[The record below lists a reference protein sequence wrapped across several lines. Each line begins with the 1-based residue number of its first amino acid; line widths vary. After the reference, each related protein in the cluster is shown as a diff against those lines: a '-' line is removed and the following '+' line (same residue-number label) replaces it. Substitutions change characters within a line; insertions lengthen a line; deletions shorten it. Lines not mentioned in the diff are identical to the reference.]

1 MKKIISLFLVIITL
15 LLSLA
20 SCDGYYRP
28 RESTKKEKE
37 TVIKLSFENETY
49 EVKYEL
55 WRALYLTHK
64 DEVEG
69 EGEEYVAKI
78 NALILERAADIY
90 SVLAL
95 CDRVGINLYSR
106 SVEGEIEQ
114 YITESIEGGANA
126 IGYGSYENYLKAL
139 KDMNLNYSVA
149 VLLLRYEIGMR
160 ELDNYY
166 IGSFDTDDIQNGIE
180 FGNLTYTRED
190 IKNYYYSDEC
200 VRVLRAHL
208 QADAYYEPDT
218 YADEIRQEMEEAAI
232 HGESAVAGVIINNS
246 ITSYYEAERGYVMA
260 RHNLNKLY
268 YSELTDAAFGLNTGE
283 VSEPVHVNSGD
294 GEVIF
299 ILYCAE
305 KSDAHFDKSYSE
317 IAYVYLTDTVGKTV
331 AEVQS
336 ALVLSA
342 EYTDSFYAID
352 YGQVSMNE

>member
-1 MKKIISLFLVIITL
+1 MKKFLIILPLLCVCFSLFSCSAKYAPVKSSEKERKAVIE
-15 LLSLA
+15 LSL
-20 SCDGYYRP
+20 DG
-28 RESTKKEKE
+28 EK
-37 TVIKLSFENETY
+37 Y

-64 DEVEG
+64 DEIAG
-69 EGEEYVAKI
+69 EGEEYKAKI
-78 NALILERAADIY
+78 NELILEKAADIY

-95 CDRVGINLYSR
+95 CDRVGIDLYSR

-114 YITESIEGGANA
+114 YITESIEGGGNA

-149 VLLLRYEIGMR
+149 VLLLRYEIGLR

-190 IKNYYYSDEC
+190 IKEYYYSDQC

-208 QADAYYEPDT
+208 QADAYYEPE
-218 YADEIRQEMEEAAI
+218 ARAEEIRQEMEEAARL
-232 HGESAVAGVIINNS
+232 GESAVAGVIIDNS

-260 RHNLNKLY
+260 RHNLSKLY
-268 YSELTDAAFGLNTGE
+268 YSELTNIAFGLNTGE

-294 GEVIF
+294 GDVIF
-299 ILYCAE
+299 ILYRAE
-305 KSDAHFDKSYSE
+305 KSDAHFDSSYSE
-317 IAYVYLTDTVGKTV
+317 IAYVYLTDTVGKKI
-331 AEVQS
+331 AEAQG

-342 EYTDSFYAID
+342 EYTDSFYTID
-352 YGQVSMNE
+352 YGKVSMNE

>member
-1 MKKIISLFLVIITL
+1 MKKFLIILPLLCVCFSLF
-15 LLSLA
+15 
-20 SCDGYYRP
+20 SCSAKYEP
-28 RESTKKEKE
+28 VESTAKEKT
-37 TVIKLSFENETY
+37 TVIELSAHGKKY

-64 DEVEG
+64 DEVAG
-69 EGEEYVAKI
+69 EGEEYEAKI

-106 SVEGEIEQ
+106 SVEAEIEQ

-160 ELDNYY
+160 ELDSYY

-208 QADAYYEPDT
+208 QADAYYEPDVRAT
-218 YADEIRQEMEEAAI
+218 EVREQMLAAVGK
-232 HGESAVAGVIINNS
+232 GEGAVAAVIIGNS
-246 ITSYYEAERGYVMA
+246 TTAYDEVERGYVIA
-260 RHNLNKLY
+260 RHNLDKLY

-299 ILYCAE
+299 ILYRAE

>member
-1 MKKIISLFLVIITL
+1 MKKFLIILPLLCVCFSLF
-15 LLSLA
+15 
-20 SCDGYYRP
+20 SCSAEYKP
-28 RESTKKEKE
+28 VESTAKEKT
-37 TVIKLSFENETY
+37 TVIEISARGKKY

-64 DEVEG
+64 DEVTG
-69 EGEEYVAKI
+69 EGEEYKAKI
-78 NALILERAADIY
+78 NELILERAADIY

-126 IGYGSYENYLKAL
+126 IGYGSYENYLNAL

-149 VLLLRYEIGMR
+149 VLLLRYEIGLR

-166 IGSFDTDDIQNGIE
+166 IGSFGTDDIQNGIE
-180 FGNLTYTRED
+180 FGELTYTRED
-190 IKNYYYSDEC
+190 IKKYYYSDEC

-218 YADEIRQEMEEAAI
+218 RADEIRQEMEEAARL
-232 HGESAVAGVIINNS
+232 GESAVAGVIINNS

-268 YSELTDAAFGLNTGE
+268 YSELTNAAFGLNTGE

-294 GEVIF
+294 GEIIF
-299 ILYCAE
+299 ILYRAE
-305 KSDAHFDKSYSE
+305 KSDAHFDNNYSE
-317 IAYVYLTDTVGKTV
+317 IAYVYLTDTVGKRIS
-331 AEVQS
+331 EVQS